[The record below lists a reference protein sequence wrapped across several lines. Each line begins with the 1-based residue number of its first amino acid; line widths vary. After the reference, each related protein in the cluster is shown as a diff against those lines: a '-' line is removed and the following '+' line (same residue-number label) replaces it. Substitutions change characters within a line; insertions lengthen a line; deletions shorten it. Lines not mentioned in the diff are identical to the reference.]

1 MTIQECYQEI
11 GGNYESVLKRFM
23 SPNLVKK
30 FIGKFLDDG
39 SYDALCKEM
48 DAGNREE
55 AFRAAHTLKGVCQ
68 NLGLGRLS
76 VSSGLITDILRVPQ
90 DIIPEEAVVL
100 METVKN
106 DYRKTVDAIR
116 TYLESEA

>member
-1 MTIQECYQEI
+1 
-11 GGNYESVLKRFM
+11 M